1 MKLTLIL
8 IYKDM
13 KKLLF
18 VCLGNICRSP
28 TAQAVFD
35 WKLGEAGLQMDTD
48 SAGTSGYH
56 AGNPPDPRSQ
66 EIGRGWGLD
75 MSDQRA
81 RQVVDEDFER
91 FDVIYAMDRSN
102 LQALRERCPAVH
114 RDKVRLIMELAPDYG
129 LEEVPDPYYGGEDGF
144 RQVVDML
151 VAAAERFVEEH
162 SA

>member
-1 MKLTLIL
+1 
-8 IYKDM
+8 M